1 MYYRVGEDAN
11 SCLQLGE
18 LNRHGVTTEM
28 IDEVLQG
35 SMVSYFA
42 IDDPDD
48 TCEMLVGY
56 TFAERLLE
64 IGLRYS
70 SIDSVFVFHAQTVSP
85 IYRKMFEEDSGQWL
99 N

>member
-1 MYYRVGEDAN
+1 MLIVGYNWE
-11 SCLQLGE
+11 S
-18 LNRHGVTTEM
+18 LNRHAVTAEM

-48 TCEMLVGY
+48 TCEMIVGY

-64 IGLRYS
+64 VGVRYLTA
-70 SIDSVFVFHAQTVSP
+70 DSAFVFHAQTVSP
-85 IYRKMFEEDSGQWL
+85 NYRTQFEEDWDYG
-99 N
+99 